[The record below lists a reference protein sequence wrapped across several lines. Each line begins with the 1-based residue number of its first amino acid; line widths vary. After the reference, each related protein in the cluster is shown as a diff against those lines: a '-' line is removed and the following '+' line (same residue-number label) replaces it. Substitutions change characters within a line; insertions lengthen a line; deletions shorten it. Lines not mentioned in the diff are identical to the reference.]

1 MDNGSAVVTNYRVV
15 TYILNIKCTN
25 VSSTISLGL
34 GQDMPTDQRPLS
46 RTQLCSLEELNQS
59 IYSLVILDNSFII
72 GPYVDGQTQGPS
84 VNNQSLYSNLIKELE
99 GPDVNNF
106 FRLPLIGVSVL
117 KHFIPCLPRC

>member
-46 RTQLCSLEELNQS
+46 RTQLVRS
-59 IYSLVILDNSFII
+59 ILDKLNRV
-72 GPYVDGQTQGPS
+72 P
-84 VNNQSLYSNLIKELE
+84 
-99 GPDVNNF
+99 
-106 FRLPLIGVSVL
+106 RLS
-117 KHFIPCLPRC
+117 